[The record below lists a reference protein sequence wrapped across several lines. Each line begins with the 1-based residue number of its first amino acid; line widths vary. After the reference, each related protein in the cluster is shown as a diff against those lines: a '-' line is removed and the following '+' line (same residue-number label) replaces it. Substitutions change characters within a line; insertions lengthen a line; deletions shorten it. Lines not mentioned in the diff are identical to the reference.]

1 MMRYLPQL
9 LLILTT
15 LFWAGNFVV
24 ARAMHLALP
33 PLSLS
38 FWRWLLALIILLP
51 WVAPKLLA
59 ERALLF
65 KHWKILLLLA
75 VLGVVN
81 FNTFIYL
88 GLQYTTATNATL
100 LQSVVPSVVMLLAVL
115 LLGQTISKLQ
125 LAGLALSLLGVLC
138 IVLRGDLTQL
148 LNVQINRGDLW
159 VLAAMLSWAL
169 YTVALNWRPVALS
182 KSALLGSTVLVGTLV
197 LLPVYLWELGQGQRI
212 ALVADNLLVLGYVAI
227 FPSVLA
233 YFFWNYGVEKLG
245 APSAGLFVYLMP
257 VFGMILS
264 MLFLNEQPALFHLFG
279 FVLVLA
285 GMLLAT
291 HRRPVPKQV

>member
-291 HRRPVPKQV
+291 RRRPVPKQV

>member
-1 MMRYLPQL
+1 MMRFVPHL
-9 LLILTT
+9 LLVLTT

-24 ARAMHLALP
+24 ARATHLTLP

-38 FWRWLLALIILLP
+38 FWRWLLALLVLLP
-51 WVAPKLLA
+51 WVAPRLYA

-65 KHWKILLLLA
+65 KHWKILLLLS

-115 LLGQTISKLQ
+115 LLGQAINRLQ
-125 LAGLALSLLGVLC
+125 AAGLALSLLGVVC

-148 LNVQINRGDLW
+148 LQLQVNRGDLW
-159 VLAAMLSWAL
+159 VLVGMFSWAL

-182 KSALLGSTVLVGTLV
+182 NAALLGSTVLAGCLV
-197 LLPVYLWELGQGQRI
+197 LLPLYLWELGQGLRI
-212 ALVADNLLVLGYVAI
+212 ALVADNLMVLGYVAV

-233 YFFWNYGVEKLG
+233 YFFWNYGVAKLG
-245 APSAGLFVYLMP
+245 APRAGLFIYLLP
-257 VFGMILS
+257 VFGTLLS
-264 MLFLNEQPALFHLFG
+264 MLFLGEQPALFHLYG
-279 FVLVLA
+279 FALVFI

-291 HRRPVPKQV
+291 RRSATANG

>member
-24 ARAMHLALP
+24 ARAMHLTLP

-291 HRRPVPKQV
+291 RRRPVPKQV